1 MKRKLQKIVQK
12 LKSEK
17 LAKKDFFRFL
27 DSLEG
32 LFGDA
37 DLAYEYLKANGLPVV
52 EEGEFVYLETAVTPY
67 QDEVFCVVD
76 IETNGSKPINAQ
88 IIEIGAIK
96 IQNGQ
101 IIDHM
106 ESFVHTTDVP
116 DYITKV
122 TGIEAADL
130 RHAPNQRE
138 VLLRF
143 REFLN
148 ENVFVAHNVEFDYGF
163 ISAMMSKH
171 NLGFLAN
178 RKLCTIDLARKTIES
193 ERYGLEY
200 LNVFLNINTEVS
212 HRAYADAL
220 TAAKLLDLCM
230 EKLPPEIKTTEDL
243 IDFSKPSRMKK
254 KKTEKTPA
262 ANSDERPPSQ

>member
-1 MKRKLQKIVQK
+1 MKRKLHKIVQK
-12 LKSEK
+12 LKTDG
-17 LAKKDFFRFL
+17 LTQQDFFRFL

-37 DLAYEYLKANGLPVV
+37 DLAYEYLKANGLPVI
-52 EEGEFVYLETAVTPY
+52 EEGEFIYLETAITPY
-67 QDEVFCVVD
+67 QDEIFCVVD

-130 RHAPNQRE
+130 RHAPSQRE

-163 ISAMMSKH
+163 ISAMLTKH

-200 LNVFLNINTEVS
+200 LNGFLNINTEIS

-220 TAAKLLDLCM
+220 TATRLLGMCM
-230 EKLPPEIKTTEDL
+230 EKLPQEIKTTEDL
-243 IDFSKPSRMKK
+243 IDFSRPARAKK
-254 KKTEKTPA
+254 KKKEAAKPATEDGQP
-262 ANSDERPPSQ
+262 Q